1 MPFPLAS
8 FGTQIAPMILRAF
21 LRMPIELPIGRT
33 SLSTTHTP
41 TRLHKY
47 ANQRRSQR
55 VMLSIRILVSGIRIG
70 GQSFSEETLTSVVNA
85 HGALILLGE
94 NVSNGQ
100 SLTIRNVKSGE
111 ELQGEVVDVG
121 AEQAGKFEVGV
132 EFLEASPRFWR
143 IAFPPEDW
151 SPRNPEAKRAV
162 IPTAPVALPKPR
174 VSK

>member
-1 MPFPLAS
+1 
-8 FGTQIAPMILRAF
+8 
-21 LRMPIELPIGRT
+21 
-33 SLSTTHTP
+33 
-41 TRLHKY
+41 
-47 ANQRRSQR
+47 
-55 VMLSIRILVSGIRIG
+55 MLSIRILVSGTRIG

-85 HGALILLGE
+85 HGALIVLGE
-94 NVSNGQ
+94 SVSNGQ
-100 SLTIRNVKSGE
+100 SITIRNLKSGE

-121 AEQAGKFEVGV
+121 SEQAGKFEVGV
-132 EFLEASPRFWR
+132 EFLDPSPRFWR